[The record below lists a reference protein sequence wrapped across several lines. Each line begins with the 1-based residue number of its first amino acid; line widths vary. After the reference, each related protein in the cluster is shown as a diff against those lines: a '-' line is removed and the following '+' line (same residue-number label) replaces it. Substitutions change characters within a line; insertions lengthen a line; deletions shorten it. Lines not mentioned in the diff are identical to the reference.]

1 MSGISARI
9 RGRVHDLGGFTVRR
23 VLPSM
28 EQRQVGP
35 FVFLDHIGPA
45 RFAPGEGLDVRPHP
59 HIGLST
65 VTYLFEGALHHR
77 DSVGSD
83 QVIRP
88 GDVNWMTAGRGIVHS
103 ERTPSPER
111 EDGHGMHGL
120 QFWVGLPQ
128 KDEEVAPSFIHHP
141 AADLP
146 EWDEGAVRLRLIAG
160 RAYGHEAPTRVLSP
174 LFFLDAQIPAGATLA
189 VPPDYAE
196 RAAVLLSGDLSVVDG
211 DADESV
217 EPGETVAFA
226 SGVSIVLRS
235 TGGAR
240 VALFGGE
247 PLDGTRRMWWNFVS
261 SSQERIEQA
270 KDDWREQRFGHVP
283 GEQEFIPLPDR

>member
-1 MSGISARI
+1 MSGINARI

-23 VLPSM
+23 VLPSA
-28 EQRQVGP
+28 ERRQVGP

-65 VTYLFEGALHHR
+65 VTYLFEGALMHR
-77 DSVGSD
+77 DSVGSE

-111 EDGHGMHGL
+111 EDGHAMHGL

-128 KDEEVAPSFIHHP
+128 RDEEVAPSFVHHP

-146 EWDEGAVRLRLIAG
+146 EWDEQGVRLRLIAG
-160 RAYGHEAPTRVLSP
+160 RAFGKEAPTRVLSP
-174 LFFLDAQIPAGATLA
+174 LFFLDATLPAGAGLVLA
-189 VPPDYAE
+189 ADYSE
-196 RAAVLLSGDLSVVDG
+196 RAVVLLSGDLQVG
-211 DADESV
+211 DEII
-217 EPGETVAFA
+217 EPGETVVFEAGGDVSLRSA
-226 SGVSIVLRS
+226 SG
-235 TGGAR
+235 AR
-240 VALFGGE
+240 IALFGGE
-247 PLDGTRRMWWNFVS
+247 PLDGPRRMWWNFVS
-261 SSQERIEQA
+261 SSLDRIERA
-270 KDDWREQRFGHVP
+270 KDDWRAQRIGQVP
-283 GEQEFIPLPDR
+283 GETEFIPLPDR